1 MELEK
6 NEEIELI
13 EYLKENDFPQSCIE
27 LIEDYYKDNL
37 LTMIKR

>member
-13 EYLKENDFPQSCIE
+13 EYLKENDFPQSFIE